1 MQHRSRI
8 QRARRGFSLIELV
21 VSMAVLG
28 LITFFLTDLLVRQSR
43 TYTVV
48 DDVTETQQNLRAI
61 TSLLEREL
69 RATGFLVPEGAA
81 ICGYDTGGS
90 GTPDDAPDVV
100 YVTDAEALDPAGVTS
115 LTTQAA
121 DLTGGTFDGDG
132 VDTLQVSSLVVDA
145 NPFYDLDG
153 DGVAESDFL
162 YTTNPARNGGVI
174 VVDRNNP
181 GAGAA
186 CGVITDIDVGTSTL
200 TVDFDVATAPNAP
213 AGGAAPDGTP
223 LGAGATDLVVVPAHV
238 YWINP
243 GAAGGP
249 PQLIRDGMVLANDVE
264 DLQLAL
270 FYDVDDDGVV
280 DGLDPDFT
288 PPPTHSATEYPGS
301 AADNAEYEPGSWDN
315 SELREVRVTVV
326 ARTRAEDPN
335 VLADP
340 DLATSV
346 PQGFENRA
354 PGAVP
359 DGFRRR
365 SITLTVQPRN
375 VDRVL

>member
-1 MQHRSRI
+1 MRRTTT
-8 QRARRGFSLIELV
+8 RGFSLIELV

-28 LITFFLTDLLVRQSR
+28 VITFFLTEMLVRSSR

-48 DDVTETQQNLRAI
+48 DDVTETQQNLRAV
-61 TSLLEREL
+61 TNLLEREI

-81 ICGYDTGGS
+81 ICGYDTGGA
-90 GTPDDAPDVV
+90 GTPDDGPDVL
-100 YVTDAEALDPAGVTS
+100 YVSDADALDPAGVTS

-121 DLTGGTFDGDG
+121 DVLGGFGDGDG
-132 VDTLQVSSLVVDA
+132 VEALQLSSLVVDA

-153 DGVAESDFL
+153 DGVADSDFL
-162 YTTNPARNGGVI
+162 YTTTPARNGGLI

-181 GAGAA
+181 SAGAA
-186 CGVITDIDVGTSTL
+186 CGVITDIDTGTNTV
-200 TVDFDVATAPNAP
+200 TVDFNVATAPNAP
-213 AGGAAPDGTP
+213 AGGAAPNGTP
-223 LGAGATDLVVVPAHV
+223 LGAGATDLVAVPAHV

-243 GAAGGP
+243 GAGGAP
-249 PQLIRDGMVLANDVE
+249 PQLVRDGMVLASDVE

-301 AADNAEYEPGSWDN
+301 AADNSEYEPGSWDN

-326 ARTRAEDPN
+326 ARTRSEDPN
-335 VLADP
+335 VLANP
-340 DLATSV
+340 NLANSV
-346 PQGFENRA
+346 SPGFENRA
-354 PGAVP
+354 PGAAA
-359 DGFRRR
+359 DGYRRR
-365 SITLTVQPRN
+365 AVTLTVQPRN